1 MSSAPELPRG
11 TVTFLFTDIEGSTQL
26 LKQLRD
32 RYADALSEHQHI
44 LRGAFTEHGGREIDT
59 QGDSFFV
66 AFARAKDAIGAA
78 LAGQRELSAH
88 SWPDGAELRV
98 RMGVHTGEP
107 VVGGDRY
114 VGLGVH
120 RAARISAAGH
130 GGQVLVS
137 QTTREL
143 LRDDPQPNVSLRD
156 LGEHHL
162 KDLDEPEHIY
172 QLVAPGLAEHF
183 PPLKAAAPAPFE
195 GREAEL
201 AEAARETVAELARP
215 WWSDR
220 RLQLTA
226 GAGAVALLVLVL
238 VLGVLLVEGG
248 GGSAHA
254 SGAVAANAVGVID
267 SQNGKIAAE
276 IPVGEAPGGVAS
288 GDDAIWVTNTDANS
302 VSRIDPQTNDVRQ
315 TIRVGGGPTGVAVSG
330 DAVWVANGLDA
341 TVSRIDPGTNQA
353 VQTVAVGNGPTGVAY
368 GLGGVWVANSVD
380 GTVSRI
386 DPRNGR
392 VTRTIP
398 TSVGATGVAVGDGRV
413 WVVSPPSGSVVL
425 LDPRSGQVEDRIGV
439 GTDAAA
445 VSVGAGAVWV
455 ANRADGTV
463 SKIDPRARAV
473 VGTIQV
479 GRGPNAL
486 TTGSNDVWVANNQDA
501 TLSHIDAT
509 RDAVVRT
516 VQLVNPPQGLAV
528 TPHGIYVAVRSTG
541 IEHRG
546 GTLRVTDFSNAIDSL
561 DPALAYAPSS
571 WSSLNMTNDGL
582 VAFRRVG
589 GIEGIQLVP
598 DLALSLP
605 TPTDD
610 GTTYTFRLR
619 PGVRYSNG
627 RLVEPEDVRRAIERV
642 LSVSPASGGGPYY
655 QGIVGAARCK
665 PGSRCDLSR
674 GIVTNDAARTV
685 TFHLTAP
692 DADFLTKLALP
703 FAVAVPARTPAKDI
717 GGHPVPATGPYMVA
731 IYRKNRLLKLVRN
744 PRFREWSEDARPD
757 GYPDVI
763 AWRFTKVLAPTARVR
778 AVERDATDVAP
789 DLVPPM
795 SKAALDALAT
805 RRPVQL
811 HMSPAPATNFFFLN
825 TRVPPFDDAR
835 ARRAVNLAFDRQ
847 AFAQLLGRAFAPTC
861 QVLPPNYPSYR
872 RTCPYGP
879 SGLAGLDKAR
889 SLVRSSGTAGA
900 PVTVWVPAPGAVQGR
915 FMVSVLDSLGYHA
928 RLKAVPITA
937 SGIGPY
943 FDSIL
948 DSRRRVQTGYYGWSS
963 DFPSDRSFIGPLFNC
978 AAFASGKPAS
988 TSNAS
993 ELCNRSIDAQI
1004 MRATAVQAQNP
1015 AAASLLW
1022 QKLERHILELAPM
1035 VPTYNRQNV
1044 DFVSARVGN
1053 YQYHPQWG
1061 PLLDQLWVK

>member
-1 MSSAPELPRG
+1 MGSAPELPRG

-32 RYADALSEHQHI
+32 RYAELLSEHQRI
-44 LRGAFTEHGGREIDT
+44 LRESFAEHGGREIDT

-98 RMGVHTGEP
+98 RMGIHTGEP

-162 KDLDEPEHIY
+162 KDLDEPERIY
-172 QLVAPGLAEHF
+172 QLVAPGLAEQF

-201 AEAARETVAELARP
+201 AEAAQGTVAELARP
-215 WWSDR
+215 WWRDR
-220 RLQLTA
+220 RTQLIA
-226 GAGAVALLVLVL
+226 GAGALAVLVL
-238 VLGVLLVEGG
+238 VLGVLFVEGG

-254 SGAVAANAVGVID
+254 SGEVAANAVGVID
-267 SQNGKIAAE
+267 SETGRIDAQ

-288 GDDAIWVTNTDANS
+288 GDDAIWVTNTDADS

-315 TIRVGGGPTGVAVSG
+315 TIQVGGGPTGVAVSG
-330 DAVWVANGLDA
+330 DAVWVANGLDG
-341 TVSRIDPGTNQA
+341 TVSRIDPGTNQV
-353 VQTVAVGNGPTGVAY
+353 VQTVAVGNGPAGVAY
-368 GLGGVWVANSVD
+368 GFGGVWVANSVD

-386 DPRNGR
+386 DPGTGR

-398 TSVGATGVAVGDGRV
+398 TTVGATGVAVGGGRV
-413 WVVSPPSGSVVL
+413 WVVSPSSGSLVA
-425 LDPRSGQVEDRIGV
+425 LDPRSGQIDDRIGV
-439 GTDAAA
+439 GGDAVA
-445 VSVGAGAVWV
+445 VASGAGAVWV

-473 VGTIQV
+473 IGTIQV
-479 GRGPNAL
+479 GRSPNAIAAW
-486 TTGSNDVWVANNQDA
+486 SDDVWVANSGDA
-501 TLSHIDAT
+501 TLSLIDSS
-509 RDAVVRT
+509 REAVVRT
-516 VQLVNPPQGLAV
+516 VQVANPPQGLAV
-528 TPHGIYVAVRSTG
+528 TPQGVYVAVRSTG

-546 GTLRVTDFSNAIDSL
+546 GTLRVTDFNEIDSL
-561 DPALAYAPSS
+561 DPALAYVPSS
-571 WSSLNMTNDGL
+571 WLILNMTNDGL

-598 DLALSLP
+598 DVALSLP

-610 GTTYTFRLR
+610 GRTYTFRLR
-619 PGVRYSNG
+619 PGIHYSNG
-627 RLVEPEDVRRAIERV
+627 RLVEPEDVRRALERV
-642 LSVSPASGGGPYY
+642 LSVSPASGGSQYY
-655 QGIVGAARCK
+655 RGIVGAARCK

-674 GIVTNDAARTV
+674 GILTNDAARTV
-685 TFHLTAP
+685 TFHLTVP

-703 FAVAVPARTPAKDI
+703 FAVAVPARTPAEDV
-717 GGHPVPATGPYMVA
+717 GAHPVPATGPYMIA
-731 IYRKNRLLKLVRN
+731 TYRKSRLLKLVRN
-744 PRFREWSEDARPD
+744 PSFREWSADARP
-757 GYPDVI
+757 GGHSDVI
-763 AWRFTKVLAPTARVR
+763 AWGFTKDVDPTAGVR
-778 AVERDATDVAP
+778 AVERGASDVAIG
-789 DLVPPM
+789 LVPPM
-795 SKAALDALAT
+795 SKEALDALAT
-805 RRPVQL
+805 RHPGQL
-811 HMSPAPATNFFFLN
+811 HMSPVLATNFFFLN
-825 TRVPPFDDAR
+825 MRVPPFDDAR
-835 ARRAVNLAFDRQ
+835 VRRAVNYAFDRE

-861 QVLPPNYPSYR
+861 QILPPNYPSYH
-872 RTCPYGP
+872 RTCPYSA
-879 SGLAGLDKAR
+879 SGSARLDKAR
-889 SLVRSSGTAGA
+889 ALVRSSGTAGA
-900 PVTVWVPAPGAVQGR
+900 SVAVWVPAPVAVQGR
-915 FMVSVLDSLGYHA
+915 FMVSVLDSVGYHA
-928 RLKAVPITA
+928 RLKAVAIKAPA
-937 SGIGPY
+937 GIGPY
-943 FDSIL
+943 FDAIL
-948 DSRRRVQTGYYGWSS
+948 DSRLRVQTGYYGWFS
-963 DFPSDRSFIGPLFNC
+963 DFPSDVSFIQPMFSCSAFVPGQP
-978 AAFASGKPAS
+978 AA

-993 ELCNRSIDAQI
+993 ELCNRSIDGQI
-1004 MRATAVQAQNP
+1004 KRATAVQAENP

-1022 QKLERHILELAPM
+1022 QKLERAILELAPM

-1044 DFVSARVGN
+1044 DFVSERVGN
-1053 YQYHPQWG
+1053 YQYNPQWG